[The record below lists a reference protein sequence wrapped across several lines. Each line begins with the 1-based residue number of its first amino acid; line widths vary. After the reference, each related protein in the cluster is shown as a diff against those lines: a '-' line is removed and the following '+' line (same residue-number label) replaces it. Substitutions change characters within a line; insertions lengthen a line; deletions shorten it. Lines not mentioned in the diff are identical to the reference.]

1 MVTMADVAR
10 EAGVSTA
17 TVSHVLNDTRR
28 VRANTRE
35 LVLAAIARTGYT
47 HNTIARSLA
56 TASTRSIALAMSA
69 SSNPYFGQVLNA
81 VEVEA
86 AAAGYILL
94 VSDPHEDPE
103 RELWVVGSLHQRRVD
118 GIILAPSP
126 NPRPAL
132 DYLAQRRVP
141 VLLID
146 RFVDAELDQ
155 VGPENVEATA
165 ALVDHLAGI
174 GHRRIGMIAGRAGL
188 STSTERVNGYVRG
201 LDRNGLPHDPHLV
214 ADGASD
220 ETAARQGV
228 ARILALANPPTAL
241 VVGNN
246 AMTIGVVRALHEAGR
261 SVPGDMALV
270 VYDDFPWADVFSPR
284 LTAMAQPSGRIGS
297 LAVRMLLERLADPSL
312 PPRTVRLEPTLV
324 HRDSCGCTSP

>member
-28 VRANTRE
+28 VRADTRA
-35 LVLAAIARTGYT
+35 LVLAAITRTGYT

-81 VEVEA
+81 VEAEA

-103 RELWVVGSLHQRRVD
+103 RELRVVGSLHQRRVD
-118 GIILAPSP
+118 GIILAASP
-126 NPRPAL
+126 DPRPAL
-132 DYLAQRRVP
+132 DYLAERSVP

-146 RFVDAELDQ
+146 RFVDPALDQ
-155 VGPENVEATA
+155 VGPENVEPTA
-165 ALVDHLAGI
+165 QLVDHLARN
-174 GHRRIGMIAGRAGL
+174 GHHRIGMVAGRAGL
-188 STSTERVNGYVRG
+188 STSVERVEGYLLG
-201 LDRNGLPHDPHLV
+201 LARNGLPHDPRLV
-214 ADGASD
+214 TDGASD
-220 ETAARQGV
+220 EAAARRAVDGLLG
-228 ARILALANPPTAL
+228 LADPPTAL

-246 AMTIGVVRALHEAGR
+246 AMTIGVMRALHEADR
-261 SVPGDMALV
+261 SVPGDMAVV

-284 LTAMAQPSGRIGS
+284 LTAIAQPSAEIGS
-297 LAVRMLLERLADPSL
+297 LAIRMLLERLADPSL
-312 PPRTVRLEPTLV
+312 PPRTVRLQPHLV
-324 HRDSCGCTSP
+324 HRDSCGCT

>member
-28 VRANTRE
+28 VRADTRA
-35 LVLAAIARTGYT
+35 LVLAAITRTGYT

-81 VEVEA
+81 VEAEA

-103 RELWVVGSLHQRRVD
+103 RELRVVGSLHQRRVD
-118 GIILAPSP
+118 GIILAASP
-126 NPRPAL
+126 DPRPAL
-132 DYLAQRRVP
+132 DYLAERSVP

-146 RFVDAELDQ
+146 RFVDPALDQ
-155 VGPENVEATA
+155 VGPENVEPTA
-165 ALVDHLAGI
+165 QLVDHLARN
-174 GHRRIGMIAGRAGL
+174 GHHRIGMVAGRAGL
-188 STSTERVNGYVRG
+188 STSIERVEGYLLG
-201 LDRNGLPHDPHLV
+201 LARNGLPHDPRLV
-214 ADGASD
+214 TEA
-220 ETAARQGV
+220 AARRAVDGLLG
-228 ARILALANPPTAL
+228 LADPPTAL

-246 AMTIGVVRALHEAGR
+246 AMTIGVMRALHEADR
-261 SVPGDMALV
+261 SVPGDMAVV

-284 LTAMAQPSGRIGS
+284 LTAIAQPSAEIGS
-297 LAVRMLLERLADPSL
+297 LAIRMLLERLADPSL
-312 PPRTVRLEPTLV
+312 PPRTVRLQPHLV
-324 HRDSCGCTSP
+324 HRDSCGCT